1 MKRSAAL
8 LALGLLASTSL
19 RDKGLRA
26 QEATSA
32 TAATSPPPLRRA
44 MFGGDPRHT
53 GRSSLRGP
61 ARAPAVRWRA
71 RSTRRIFAS
80 PVVDAQRRAVVGSLD
95 GALMMVDAQGV
106 TRAAVH
112 LPTRIFSSAAAV
124 RDLVVF
130 GHDAHAFVALNARGG
145 TVWSVATAHDADAP
159 PAVADDGTL
168 YLASDALLAVNLR
181 GETQWRRPLD
191 AHAFGAPA
199 VAGDA
204 VVCTDLQ
211 GGITWVARSD
221 GAMRRRVEGGAP
233 IFGGALVLDDTT
245 VVVAAGDGHL
255 RAYGPDGALR
265 WDHLTDGAAHGF
277 GARTTP
283 ALRRDGVIVFG
294 AEDGGIYGVRAADGS
309 RVFKLATGYPVRS
322 SALIDRDEV
331 AYVGGEDDFVHAV
344 NPDGSERWRVSLGSD
359 VDSSPALL
367 EDGLLVVGCDDGGL
381 YALGEPSAPVG
392 R

>member
-1 MKRSAAL
+1 MKRSASL
-8 LALGLLASTSL
+8 LAVALLASTSL

-26 QEATSA
+26 QQAAPAPATIA
-32 TAATSPPPLRRA
+32 QAPLRRA
-44 MFGGDPRHT
+44 MFGGDARHT

-61 ARAPAVRWRA
+61 AREPAVRWRA

-95 GALMMVDAQGV
+95 GALMMVDVEGV

-130 GHDAHAFVALNARGG
+130 GHDAHAFVALDPRGA
-145 TVWSVATAHDADAP
+145 TVWSVTTAQDADAP
-159 PAVADDGTL
+159 PAVGDDGTL
-168 YLASDALLAVNLR
+168 YLASDALLAVNLQ
-181 GETQWRRPLD
+181 GETRWRRALD

-211 GGITWVARSD
+211 GGITWVARAD
-221 GAMRRRVEGGAP
+221 GSLRRRVEAGAP
-233 IFGGALVLDDTT
+233 IYGGALVLDDHA

-265 WDHLTDGAAHGF
+265 WDFPSDGAAHGL
-277 GARTTP
+277 GARSTP

-294 AEDGGIYGVRAADGS
+294 AEDGGIYGVRATDGS

-344 NPDGSERWRVSLGSD
+344 NPDGTERWRVSLGAD
-359 VDSSPALL
+359 IDSSPALL
-367 EDGLLVVGCDDGGL
+367 DDGLLVVGCDDGGL
-381 YALGEPSAPVG
+381 YALGEAAPVPG